1 MKVKITRYATRVTL
15 FAAALLATC
24 LFAGSANAQAGIQGK
39 LTLPYEVHW
48 GQAVLPA
55 GEYLLTFAHNNTSS
69 MLAIRNAKSLRI
81 VAFESVNIREDSKN
95 GKSALLIGN
104 HRGQRVVYSLRIADL
119 GEAFVYDRALARA
132 AVEEARQPQAVPV
145 VVAEK

>member
-55 GEYLLTFAHNNTSS
+55 GEYLLTFTHNNTSS

-81 VAFESVNIREDSKN
+81 VAFESV
-95 GKSALLIGN
+95 N